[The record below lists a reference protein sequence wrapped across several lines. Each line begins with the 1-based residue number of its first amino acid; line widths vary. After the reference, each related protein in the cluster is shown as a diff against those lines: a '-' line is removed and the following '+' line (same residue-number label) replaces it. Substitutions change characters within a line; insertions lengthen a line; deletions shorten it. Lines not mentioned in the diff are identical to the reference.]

1 MSCKRDTMADIMVHS
16 ADNSP
21 RREVYRCGML
31 SPVLGPRSSFRMNS
45 ELKHSRSDDLI
56 LQGAPYT
63 PPDMQH
69 GISDAAFQIQKDACV
84 VYDDEVNDHR
94 ISVACYE
101 SPIVAPESDSTPLL
115 KLTGD
120 FSSEGANKRCSVIDR
135 IDPEDS
141 IGDIISQ
148 NDFYRFVLFKR
159 HYEKYLDISRKY
171 EEARSLA
178 YYLEEKYH
186 EIKAERDSLIDTHH
200 ELEKQLVTRD
210 LELHEKEEELF
221 LQLEKVIRLEEDCEK
236 LRNEKDK
243 MVKWKDRLEREKNE
257 AYRQLRLQ
265 AESSENTR
273 RNLERARLDAYR
285 QFSEIAAEKDN
296 LEKENSRLKE
306 VLEDL
311 GRKAD
316 LYHTNS
322 KQASQKAKRVSGL
335 EREVNELKLMAK
347 QSATLNSQL
356 QKGMKHLA
364 TCRRKKCSVC
374 SYTRATFGEYTS
386 SRHGEKTS
394 RFIGGCFPL
403 DELRRSS
410 DRMSTSD
417 LEHECAKLAERLS
430 ACSFPHT
437 PPSTPERSVAS
448 GSLSRFVSY
457 IDDAFSSASD
467 DDDVCGEIGGRTAKG
482 TGSGSRRQ
490 FSSDSGISSSSAT
503 PTDPNKL
510 TPTCGGGG
518 HRPSSTTSFNRSAK
532 WTSSFRKLIRRVS
545 TKKHVDESQ

>member
-1 MSCKRDTMADIMVHS
+1 MC
-16 ADNSP
+16 
-21 RREVYRCGML
+21 
-31 SPVLGPRSSFRMNS
+31 
-45 ELKHSRSDDLI
+45 
-56 LQGAPYT
+56 
-63 PPDMQH
+63 
-69 GISDAAFQIQKDACV
+69 
-84 VYDDEVNDHR
+84 
-94 ISVACYE
+94 
-101 SPIVAPESDSTPLL
+101 
-115 KLTGD
+115 
-120 FSSEGANKRCSVIDR
+120 
-135 IDPEDS
+135 
-141 IGDIISQ
+141 
-148 NDFYRFVLFKR
+148 
-159 HYEKYLDISRKY
+159 
-171 EEARSLA
+171 
-178 YYLEEKYH
+178 
-186 EIKAERDSLIDTHH
+186 AERDSLIDTHH

-236 LRNEKDK
+236 VRNEKDK

-265 AESSENTR
+265 AESSEITR
-273 RNLERARLDAYR
+273 RNLEKARLDAYR
-285 QFSEIAAEKDN
+285 QFSEIAAEKDT

-322 KQASQKAKRVSGL
+322 RQASQKAKRVSGL

-410 DRMSTSD
+410 DRMSASD
-417 LEHECAKLAERLS
+417 IELECAKLAERLS

-467 DDDVCGEIGGRTAKG
+467 DEDVCGDIGGRPAKC

-503 PTDPNKL
+503 PTDPNKI
-510 TPTCGGGG
+510 TPACSS
-518 HRPSSTTSFNRSAK
+518 HRPSSSTSFNRSAK

-545 TKKHVDESQ
+545 SKKPVNESQ